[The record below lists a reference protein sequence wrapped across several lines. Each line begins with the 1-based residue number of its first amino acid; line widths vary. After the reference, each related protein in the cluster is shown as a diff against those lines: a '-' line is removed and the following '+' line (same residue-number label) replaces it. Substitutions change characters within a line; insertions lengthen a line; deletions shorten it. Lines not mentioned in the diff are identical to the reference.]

1 MTERVRHVSGPG
13 RLNHGALS
21 GVSTHG
27 DEHELDTD
35 TAAYF
40 CDELGYFERTGEVTL
55 GEDEYSVES
64 TDVEE
69 DLEDLTYDELRDL
82 ATEADIE
89 GRSSMNKDELV
100 TAIRDHD
107 QE

>member
-27 DEHELDTD
+27 DEHELDAD

-40 CDELGYFERTGEVTL
+40 CDELGYFERTGEVAL
-55 GEDEYSVES
+55 SEDEYSV
-64 TDVEE
+64 TDTVP
-69 DLEDLTYDELRDL
+69 LGGHTVDELQDMAAGR
-82 ATEADIE
+82 DIE
-89 GRSSMNKDELV
+89 GRSSMNKDELI
-100 TAIRDHD
+100 AALRD

>member
-27 DEHELDTD
+27 DEHELDAD

-40 CDELGYFERTGEVTL
+40 CDGLGYFERTGEVTL

-82 ATEADIE
+82 ATEAEID
-89 GRSSMNKDELV
+89 GRGSMNKDEVIAAL
-100 TAIRDHD
+100 RD

>member
-27 DEHELDTD
+27 DEHELDAD

-55 GEDEYSVES
+55 GEDEYSVKS

-82 ATEADIE
+82 ATEAEID
-89 GRSSMNKDELV
+89 GRGSMNKDEVIAAL
-100 TAIRDHD
+100 RD

>member
-27 DEHELDTD
+27 DEHELDAD

-82 ATEADIE
+82 ATEAEID
-89 GRSSMNKDELV
+89 GRGSMNKDEVIAAL
-100 TAIRDHD
+100 RD

>member
-27 DEHELDTD
+27 DEHELDAD

-55 GEDEYSVES
+55 GEDEYSVKS

-82 ATEADIE
+82 ATEAEID
-89 GRSSMNKDELV
+89 GRGSMNKDELI
-100 TAIRDHD
+100 AALRD

>member
-1 MTERVRHVSGPG
+1 
-13 RLNHGALS
+13 
-21 GVSTHG
+21 VSTHG
-27 DEHELDTD
+27 DEHELDAD

-82 ATEADIE
+82 ATEAEID
-89 GRSSMNKDELV
+89 GRGSMNKDELI
-100 TAIRDHD
+100 AALRD

>member
-27 DEHELDTD
+27 DEHELDAD

-82 ATEADIE
+82 ATEAEID
-89 GRSSMNKDELV
+89 GRGSMKKDEVIAAL
-100 TAIRDHD
+100 RD

>member
-27 DEHELDTD
+27 DEHELDAD

-55 GEDEYSVES
+55 GEDEYSV
-64 TDVEE
+64 TDTAPLGGHTV
-69 DLEDLTYDELRDL
+69 DELQDMAAGR
-82 ATEADIE
+82 DIE

>member
-27 DEHELDTD
+27 DEHELDAD

-82 ATEADIE
+82 ATEAEID
-89 GRSSMNKDELV
+89 GRGSMNKDELI
-100 TAIRDHD
+100 AALRD

>member
-27 DEHELDTD
+27 DEHELDAD

-82 ATEADIE
+82 ATEAEIG
-89 GRSSMNKDELV
+89 GRGSMNKDEVIAAL
-100 TAIRDHD
+100 RD